1 VKPAQSTSE
10 ELDELGFLLRH
21 LSGEDLSEEKAL
33 ELEDKAKAMGYG
45 PRAMLFGG
53 REKMLMCVPDADE

>member
-1 VKPAQSTSE
+1 MKIAQSTGE

-21 LSGEDLSEEKAL
+21 LSGDDLSEEKAL

-53 REKMLMCVPDADE
+53 GEKNANVRTR